1 MFIECD
7 DVLTLKIN
15 IIELNHPVCENNNE
29 LYIQHYTLLEENS
42 QEKNIH
48 TSPQERSS
56 HGKLYKTSDIIFHGY
71 LPVSYTHLTLP
82 TIYSV

>member
-15 IIELNHPVCENNNE
+15 IIELNHVVCENNND

-42 QEKNIH
+42 QEINIIN
-48 TSPQERSS
+48 R
-56 HGKLYKTSDIIFHGY
+56 F
-71 LPVSYTHLTLP
+71 V
-82 TIYSV
+82 

>member
-15 IIELNHPVCENNNE
+15 IIELNHPVCENNND

-42 QEKNIH
+42 QEINIIN
-48 TSPQERSS
+48 R
-56 HGKLYKTSDIIFHGY
+56 F
-71 LPVSYTHLTLP
+71 V
-82 TIYSV
+82 

>member
-15 IIELNHPVCENNNE
+15 IIELNHPVCENNND

-42 QEKNIH
+42 QEINIINRVCINLFRKAKH
-48 TSPQERSS
+48 
-56 HGKLYKTSDIIFHGY
+56 II
-71 LPVSYTHLTLP
+71 
-82 TIYSV
+82 